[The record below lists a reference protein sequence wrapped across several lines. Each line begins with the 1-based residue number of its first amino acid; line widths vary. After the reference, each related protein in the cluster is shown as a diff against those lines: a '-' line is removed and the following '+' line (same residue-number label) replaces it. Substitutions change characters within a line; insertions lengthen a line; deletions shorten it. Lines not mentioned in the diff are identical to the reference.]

1 MVGRAAQGRP
11 WFPGQVARYLQ
22 TGKRE
27 DAPPLGRQLALIIE
41 LYHEML
47 SHHGLRIG
55 LRHARKH
62 LGWALDAA
70 AATAGIPADLLK
82 KCRSEVLTVEEP
94 KETVC
99 RLTDAYD
106 AFAWTAAA

>member
-1 MVGRAAQGRP
+1 
-11 WFPGQVARYLQ
+11 
-22 TGKRE
+22 
-27 DAPPLGRQLALIIE
+27 
-41 LYHEML
+41 ML

-70 AATAGIPADLLK
+70 AATAGSPADLLK
-82 KCRSEVLTVEEP
+82 TSRNQVLTVEEP
-94 KETVC
+94 DEAVR

-106 AFAWTAAA
+106 NFGWRAVA

>member
-1 MVGRAAQGRP
+1 
-11 WFPGQVARYLQ
+11 
-22 TGKRE
+22 
-27 DAPPLGRQLALIIE
+27 
-41 LYHEML
+41 ML

-82 KCRSEVLTVEEP
+82 ACRNRVLTVEEP
-94 KETVC
+94 HEAVR

-106 AFAWTAAA
+106 IFGWRAAA

>member
-11 WFPGQVARYLQ
+11 WFPGQMARYLE

-27 DAPPLGRQLALIIE
+27 EAPPLNRQLALIVE
-41 LYHEML
+41 LYQEML

-62 LGWALDAA
+62 LGWALDSAA
-70 AATAGIPADLLK
+70 ASAGIPADLLK
-82 KCRSEVLTVEEP
+82 KCRNEVLTVEEP
-94 KETVC
+94 AEAVR

-106 AFAWTAAA
+106 TFGWRAAA

>member
-1 MVGRAAQGRP
+1 M
-11 WFPGQVARYLQ
+11 
-22 TGKRE
+22 E
-27 DAPPLGRQLALIIE
+27 EAPPLAQQLSLIVE

-70 AATAGIPADLLK
+70 AVTAGIPADLLK
-82 KCRSEVLTVEEP
+82 KCRNSVLTVEEP
-94 KETVC
+94 GEARTSAYG
-99 RLTDAYD
+99 RL
-106 AFAWTAAA
+106 